1 MSEQRS
7 TSGVATR
14 MPTKL
19 NLVHLRR
26 HICYYYGFQF
36 VLRLRLS
43 SGVIANFNTCFR
55 FILFYFHFSSEYA
68 KITNGNGT
76 DVLYHRG
83 CAPFATENLM
93 DVQFGRS
100 TNISIQTYLGSLQSS
115 VKVKFGIL
123 KKDISSGK

>member
-1 MSEQRS
+1 MSEPRS

-36 VLRLRLS
+36 VLRLS

-55 FILFYFHFSSEYA
+55 LILFHFHFHSEHA

-100 TNISIQTYLGSLQSS
+100 TNIAIQTYMGSLQSS
-115 VKVKFGIL
+115 VKIKFGIL
-123 KKDISSGK
+123 KKGISSGK